1 MVVNGDQEKQGIV
14 MEGWAP
20 QALILQH
27 ISIGGFVSH
36 CGWNSFTKKAIRMV
50 VVEESGETMRKKTKE
65 LNEKLSAKGDEETYG
80 VVEELVT
87 LCNKK

>member
-1 MVVNGDQEKQGIV
+1 
-14 MEGWAP
+14 METKKNKERLWKDG
-20 QALILQH
+20 LLT
-27 ISIGGFVSH
+27 SIDSSTHKHWRVRESLWMEFFH
-36 CGWNSFTKKAIRMV
+36 RKAIRKV
-50 VVEESGETMRKKTKE
+50 VVEESGEAMRKKTKE